1 MWDGDRLIV
10 SETNY
15 QSKYWGYIYDQLM
28 RQASHQLLDENL
40 AFYQSNLGDVKGRVL
55 DCACGTGLFL
65 LPLIAQGHDVYGYDI
80 SKAMLSTLKKKAL
93 AQGVVDIDA
102 RISVQALESFV
113 YDIRF
118 DAAII
123 PTNTFVML
131 TTQDAQ
137 IATLKNI
144 HAHLAP
150 GGRLLLDLRLAD
162 MRDLVENADGI
173 RGNWHT
179 WVHPETGRPIRQ
191 RVIDTRDFTDQ
202 LVLDRCFIEYDDDA
216 QEFPMTSR
224 WIFKDEFQLLLRLA
238 GFERWDVFGTP
249 EGAPLVVTP
258 EESRSFWIAYKG
270 Y

>member
-1 MWDGDRLIV
+1 M

-15 QSKYWGYIYDQLM
+15 QSVYWGYIYDQMMEQDL
-28 RQASHQLLDENL
+28 RRSLDENL
-40 AFYQSNLGDVKGRVL
+40 TFHQSNLRDVAGRVL

-65 LPLIAQGHDVYGYDI
+65 LPLLAQGHDVYGYDV
-80 SKAMLSTLKKKAL
+80 SEAMLSTLMKKAD
-93 AQGVVDIDA
+93 AQGVVGIHG

-113 YDIRF
+113 HDVRF

-137 IATLKNI
+137 IRTLRNI
-144 HAHLAP
+144 HAHLEP
-150 GGRLLLDLRLAD
+150 GGKLLLDLRLAD
-162 MRDLVENADGI
+162 MRDLVENADGV

-179 WVHPETGRPIRQ
+179 WAHPETGRPIRQ
-191 RVIDTRDFTDQ
+191 RIVGTFDFSDQ
-202 LVLDRCFIEYDDDA
+202 LVLDRCFMEYDDDA
-216 QEFPMTSR
+216 EEFPMTAR
-224 WIFKDEFQLLLRLA
+224 WIFKNEFQLLLRLA

-258 EESRSFWIAYKG
+258 EESRSFWIAYKD
-270 Y
+270 